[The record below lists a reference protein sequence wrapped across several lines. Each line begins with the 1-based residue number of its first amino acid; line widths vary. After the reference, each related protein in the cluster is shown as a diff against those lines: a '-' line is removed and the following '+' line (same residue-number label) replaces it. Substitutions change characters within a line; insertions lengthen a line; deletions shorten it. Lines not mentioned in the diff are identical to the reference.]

1 MNEVFVIRTGN
12 LVNVETVEMTPLPTR
27 EKPPNGMR
35 AVRLTRLK
43 RLQQEFR
50 GASGSG
56 SVVA

>member
-1 MNEVFVIRTGN
+1 
-12 LVNVETVEMTPLPTR
+12 LPTR

-56 SVVA
+56 NVVA